1 MSIENSFLEYICC
14 PITKQP
20 LDFVSKELLS
30 KINHS
35 INKSKVSRKDG
46 RSIDYSL
53 TNALITKDKT
63 IIYPVYDDFPILIED
78 YAILMEQIK

>member
-20 LDFVSKELLS
+20 LDFVSRELLS
-30 KINHS
+30 KINKS
-35 INKSKVSRKDG
+35 INKSKISRKDG
-46 RSIDYSL
+46 RSIDQSL
-53 TNALITKDKT
+53 TDALITKDKK
-63 IIYPVYDDFPILIED
+63 IVYPIYDDFPVLIED